1 MPTAHRGKGV
11 GPASLSRGGRG
22 ASGASA
28 SRTRRSS
35 RLHGGDDVVAS
46 ERSVDEDT
54 MEEVSAGNA
63 LLALSCRSRPTE
75 TGPATLASPEPS
87 TGAAPPRPRRRS
99 APPPGRWSPASQKS
113 APNINET
120 KTSKP
125 GGGAPR
131 RLVEQPQ
138 AAEAGSP
145 TGMRRE
151 SETTG
156 SSSRAGQTTPPVAHH
171 SGSKLPKRAGKS
183 GATSTC
189 ASTSTAAAV
198 RRSPRGK
205 EPQVRRNTYASTYG
219 IMSLVQRKAVELV
232 APD

>member
-1 MPTAHRGKGV
+1 MRRDSIFFLRHDPHLASSTAAIIGHRTHVSGTRSMPTAHRGKGV

-99 APPPGRWSPASQKS
+99 APPPGRWSPASQKN

-125 GGGAPR
+125 GGGALKSFSITT
-131 RLVEQPQ
+131 LVIIL
-138 AAEAGSP
+138 
-145 TGMRRE
+145 
-151 SETTG
+151 
-156 SSSRAGQTTPPVAHH
+156 AHCWCN
-171 SGSKLPKRAGKS
+171 
-183 GATSTC
+183 ST
-189 ASTSTAAAV
+189 
-198 RRSPRGK
+198 
-205 EPQVRRNTYASTYG
+205 
-219 IMSLVQRKAVELV
+219 RKAVAIAFITGIVAMVKPRLSSSELPLLGCLV
-232 APD
+232 ASKSKAGFPY